1 MEFPSRVRPIEE
13 TKCGLWYGRYMDIP
27 TKKETE
33 FPGVFKIDQLQAEF
47 PWVFFFLNLE
57 FPRML
62 HNFAE
67 FPGVKTCFLQIFCD
81 QWSYD
86 TPHDS
91 LIHGP
96 LIVLYDVLYYY
107 FITIKYVYIYLILFL
122 FNSFY
127 SISFILFSCLSGWNT
142 YDTVWYEQLCWG
154 CWC

>member
-47 PWVFFFLNLE
+47 PWVFFFWTWNSHGCYTILQ
-57 FPRML
+57 
-62 HNFAE
+62 NFQE
-67 FPGVKTCFLQIFCD
+67 WKLVFSRFSVIND
-81 QWSYD
+81 HD